1 MKKGKSDFG
10 GKGYPDLHDHLAI
23 LENRGLLYRIKHPI
37 NKDSELMPLV
47 RWQFRGGIR
56 ESARKAFIFENV
68 VGASGRKFDTPLAV
82 GVLAASKQ
90 IYSIGMGVSVDE
102 IGRHWEKALHQPIL
116 PNQIENAPC
125 QEIILMGS
133 ELRGV
138 GNGLDA
144 LPVPLS
150 TPGFDAAPYFTA
162 TSCITVDPDSGVQ
175 NIGTYRGAV
184 KAPDRLGLKLFVNLR
199 QGGHEHWFKYQAQGK
214 KMPIAM
220 VVGCPPAVAYVSPQ
234 KIRAGLDEMGV
245 AGALAGAPIR
255 VTKAVTSDMLVPAEA
270 EFVIEGLV
278 DTEFMEPEG
287 PFGESHGHINL
298 EEYNF
303 IVEVTAITRRNDAV
317 MTSIISQVT
326 PSESSVIKR
335 VAMEPK
341 FLSHLRD
348 GLGIKG
354 IRAVSMHE
362 PLTNIRRVVF
372 LVFDRGVAA
381 TEIWRAMYGASS
393 LDSAIGKYVI
403 AVNEDIDPEN
413 GDAVFW
419 ALAYRSNPALDVQ
432 ILSHRDRGHGPALE
446 RGNGEDATILIDAT
460 LKSDMPPLALP
471 KREYMENARALWERL
486 GLPPLQPESPWYG
499 YSLGDWTD
507 EWDKMALRAT
517 QGKYLENGL
526 RSAQLRRSDV
536 APNTS
541 MRDVRNNFGKRGLPR
556 QN

>member
-1 MKKGKSDFG
+1 
-10 GKGYPDLHDHLAI
+10 
-23 LENRGLLYRIKHPI
+23 
-37 NKDSELMPLV
+37 
-47 RWQFRGGIR
+47 
-56 ESARKAFIFENV
+56 
-68 VGASGRKFDTPLAV
+68 
-82 GVLAASKQ
+82 
-90 IYSIGMGVSVDE
+90 
-102 IGRHWEKALHQPIL
+102 
-116 PNQIENAPC
+116 
-125 QEIILMGS
+125 
-133 ELRGV
+133 
-138 GNGLDA
+138 
-144 LPVPLS
+144 
-150 TPGFDAAPYFTA
+150 
-162 TSCITVDPDSGVQ
+162 
-175 NIGTYRGAV
+175 
-184 KAPDRLGLKLFVNLR
+184 
-199 QGGHEHWFKYQAQGK
+199 
-214 KMPIAM
+214 
-220 VVGCPPAVAYVSPQ
+220 
-234 KIRAGLDEMGV
+234 
-245 AGALAGAPIR
+245 
-255 VTKAVTSDMLVPAEA
+255 
-270 EFVIEGLV
+270 
-278 DTEFMEPEG
+278 
-287 PFGESHGHINL
+287 
-298 EEYNF
+298 
-303 IVEVTAITRRNDAV
+303 
-317 MTSIISQVT
+317 
-326 PSESSVIKR
+326 
-335 VAMEPK
+335 MEPK

-372 LVFDRGVAA
+372 LVFDRGVAS
-381 TEIWRAMYGASS
+381 TEIWRALYGASS

>member
-37 NKDSELMPLV
+37 NKDTELMPLV

-56 ESARKAFIFENV
+56 GSDRKAFIFENV

-90 IYSIGMGVSVDE
+90 IYSVGMGVSVDE
-102 IGRHWEKALHQPIL
+102 IGRHWEKALRQPIL
-116 PNQIENAPC
+116 PTQIENAPC
-125 QEIILMGS
+125 QEIIVMGS

-348 GLGIKG
+348 GLGVKG
-354 IRAVSMHE
+354 IRSVSMHE

-372 LVFDRGVAA
+372 LVFDRGVAS

-471 KREYMENARALWERL
+471 KREFMENARALWERL

-541 MRDVRNNFGKRGLPR
+541 MRDVTNNFGKRGLPR